1 MKTIKQLF
9 TLTNRIVRQ
18 NLTSV
23 DTIITSIVMPI
34 FILLFFVYVIGGNIL
49 VGGTAG
55 EPSDYLSYVM
65 PGFLLI
71 SMAMGS
77 AYTDLRINNDK
88 TKGFLT
94 RLLSLPM
101 KRWVILGSHIVA
113 STIFMLISV
122 LSVLLIGLVLG
133 YRPQAT
139 IGDFLLF
146 TLLIVLFAVSLT
158 VLAIPFSLTA
168 KDYAGAG
175 AFSYILIFLL
185 FISPAFVP
193 VAGMA
198 KPVRLFAENQPM
210 TPIIETTKNLLAG
223 TFSFGSQS
231 SLLTLL
237 WLAILLSFFSFLS
250 MKRYKQLF
258 IN

>member
-65 PGFLLI
+65 PGFLLM

-77 AYTDLRINNDK
+77 AYTALRINNDK

-94 RLLSLPM
+94 RLLSMPM

-113 STIFMLISV
+113 STIFLLIFL